1 VYLGEFNEFSVSFI
15 IEANLYFKYPEAFL
29 MLKIYNTLTRKK
41 EVFKPLKEGE
51 VSIYACGPTV
61 YNMPHIGNYRTFLLT
76 DNIVRTLEYL
86 GYKVKLVMNIT
97 DIDDKTIRDSKAS
110 GMSLKDFTDKYT
122 AEFFKGLEMLNI
134 KRESAYPKATE
145 NVDGMIELAQK
156 LMDKGLAYE
165 KSGSVYYRISG
176 FPDYGKLSKLD
187 FDNIITGEAVDLD
200 EYDKDNPR
208 DFALLKAS
216 TPEEIEMGIHY
227 ESPWGKVRPGWHI
240 ECSVMAMNNFGPSL
254 DLHIG
259 GVDLI
264 FPHHEN
270 EIAQSEGAMEK
281 PFVNYWIH
289 GEHLIVEGEKMSKSK
304 GNIFTLP
311 EIVRK
316 YGGEVVRF
324 MFLSVHYRKKLDYS
338 EAFAENAKNNYL
350 RLKETNDNLKFA
362 LGNAEDVPYPEDS
375 EVIKCLPE
383 FEAKFK
389 EFLEDD
395 FNTPKAIAVFRELS
409 HTTNKYLEIGKNK
422 RVLEKFHSLYR
433 QFSNVLGLF
442 AEVEKEELP
451 DEVLRLVKEREIA
464 RKKTDWAISDDLRE
478 KIKSLGY
485 IVQDTKEGPN
495 VKRAGER

>member
-1 VYLGEFNEFSVSFI
+1 
-15 IEANLYFKYPEAFL
+15 
-29 MLKIYNTLTRKK
+29 MLQVYNTLKRRKD
-41 EVFKPLKEGE
+41 VFKPLKEGE

-61 YNMPHIGNYRTFLLT
+61 YSMPHIGNYRTFLMT

-97 DIDDKTIRDSKAS
+97 DIDDKTIRDSKAA

-122 AEFFKGLEMLNI
+122 AEFFKGLGMLNI
-134 KRESAYPKATE
+134 KRASAYPRATE
-145 NVDGMIELAQK
+145 NVGGMIELAQK
-156 LMDKGLAYE
+156 LIDKGLAYE
-165 KSGSVYYRISG
+165 KGGSVYYRISA

-187 FDNIITGEAVDLD
+187 FDKIMVGASVDVD

-216 TPEEIEMGIHY
+216 TPEEVERGIYY
-227 ESPWGKVRPGWHI
+227 ESPWGKIRPGWHI
-240 ECSVMAMNNFGPSL
+240 ECSVMAMNCFGPTL
-254 DLHIG
+254 DMHLG

-270 EIAQSEGAMEK
+270 EIAQSEGATGK
-281 PFVNYWIH
+281 PFACNWVH

-311 EIVRK
+311 EIVEK

-338 EAFAENAKNNYL
+338 DAFAENAKNNYL
-350 RLKETNDNLKFA
+350 KLKETLENLEFA
-362 LGNAEDVPYPEDS
+362 LANAEDTAYPEDS
-375 EVIKCLPE
+375 EVLKALPE
-383 FEAKFK
+383 FETQFREA
-389 EFLEDD
+389 LEDD
-395 FNTPKAIAVFRELS
+395 FNTPKAITVFKELS
-409 HTTNKYLEIGKNK
+409 RTANKYLESGKN
-422 RVLEKFHSLYR
+422 RQVLERLHFLYR
-433 QFSNVLGLF
+433 QFSDVLGLF
-442 AEVEKEELP
+442 AESGKVQIPQEVMKLVE
-451 DEVLRLVKEREIA
+451 ERENA
-464 RKKTDWAISDDLRE
+464 RKKKDWAVSDAIRD

-495 VKRAGER
+495 VKKAEES